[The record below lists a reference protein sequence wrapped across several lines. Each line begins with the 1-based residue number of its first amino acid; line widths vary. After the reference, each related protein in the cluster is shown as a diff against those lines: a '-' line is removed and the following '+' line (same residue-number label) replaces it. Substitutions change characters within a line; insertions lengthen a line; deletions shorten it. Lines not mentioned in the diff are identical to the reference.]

1 MRIPD
6 NLRGLFGWII
16 AVDVSYDLG
25 RLLLSLFLCLRWL
38 ILVVGLPM
46 GLHSG
51 VTFRLER
58 GYKCGYADV
67 GCSGCKWV
75 LFC

>member
-1 MRIPD
+1 MYRMIWGGSCFPFFVPEVAD
-6 NLRGLFGWII
+6 
-16 AVDVSYDLG
+16 
-25 RLLLSLFLCLRWL
+25 
-38 ILVVGLPM
+38 LVVGLPM